1 MAALLIVAH
10 IYRLSEI
17 YQMLIDPFKRLRLI
31 DLDKNFN
38 HKGPLINREQFVIIA
53 LQLILIPKG
62 HVLILPA
69 LALILPDQLDQV
81 FAKQLL
87 NHQENKKETNNL
99 YKDLSYFYNNRVY

>member
-17 YQMLIDPFKRLRLI
+17 YQMLIDPFKGLRLI

-53 LQLILIPKG
+53 LQLTTTGLG
-62 HVLILPA
+62 STTPA

-99 YKDLSYFYNNRVY
+99 YKDLSYLYNNRVY

>member
-17 YQMLIDPFKRLRLI
+17 YQMLIDPFKGLRLI

-53 LQLILIPKG
+53 HQLIIIVQG
-62 HVLILPA
+62 HVLIIPA
-69 LALILPDQLDQV
+69 LALILPLDQV
-81 FAKQLL
+81 FAKQQLL
-87 NHQENKKETNNL
+87 HQESVITNNL
-99 YKDLSYFYNNRVY
+99 YKDLSNLYNNRVY

>member
-38 HKGPLINREQFVIIA
+38 HKGPLINREQFVVIA
-53 LQLILIPKG
+53 LQLILIHKG
-62 HVLILPA
+62 HESITPA

-87 NHQENKKETNNL
+87 LHQE
-99 YKDLSYFYNNRVY
+99 R